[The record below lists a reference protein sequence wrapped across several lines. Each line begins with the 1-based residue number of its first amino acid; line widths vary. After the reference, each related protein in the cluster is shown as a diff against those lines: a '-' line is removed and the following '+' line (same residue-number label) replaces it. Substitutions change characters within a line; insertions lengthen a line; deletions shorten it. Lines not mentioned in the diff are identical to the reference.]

1 MRPLRPLF
9 SSNGRLGTPQCHG
22 TFQDWIGDPLR
33 GKGKAPLDVR
43 RGTLRT
49 ELIKRLDGFG
59 YQLIGRPLQKFA
71 SVPGIIARARERKNL
86 LDRDVEFLRSFL
98 IKTIARKT
106 YLEWLSSSGLADHFC
121 EADWN
126 EKDNHHKF
134 AVYALACFV
143 DFLRPGQIDWRTP
156 NVNDI
161 QLMAKL
167 LRMFAQSTNLDQ
179 QRKLLRGLFD
189 LEQDLKSVVVE
200 TTLGLSR
207 KDREL
212 LLECHSLR
220 LQGEKRAR
228 WLRQQGFNGFG
239 MSPLRKYRENPDSMR
254 AQLSTWTRELL
265 ND

>member
-1 MRPLRPLF
+1 MRPIRPLF
-9 SSNGRLGTPQCHG
+9 GSNGRLGTPQCHG
-22 TFQDWIGDPLR
+22 AFQDWIGDPLR
-33 GKGKAPLDVR
+33 GRSKAPLDVR

-49 ELIKRLDGFG
+49 GLIKRPDGFG
-59 YQLIGRPLQKFA
+59 YQLIGRPVQKFA
-71 SVPGIIARARERKNL
+71 SVPGIVAQARERKKL
-86 LDRDVEFLRSFL
+86 LEREAEFLRSFL

-106 YLEWLSSSGLADHFC
+106 YLEWLSSSSLADHFC

-167 LRMFAQSTNLDQ
+167 LKIFAESTNPDQ
-179 QRKLLRGLFD
+179 QRKLFRGLFD

-200 TTLGLSR
+200 TTMGLSR
-207 KDREL
+207 TDREL
-212 LLECHSLR
+212 LLEGHRLR
-220 LQGEKRAR
+220 LQGEKKGAVASTAR
-228 WLRQQGFNGFG
+228 IQRVWNV
-239 MSPLRKYRENPDSMR
+239 PAHEIPRKPGLDARP
-254 AQLSTWTRELL
+254 T
-265 ND
+265 